1 MFARHSAATI
11 AECRESE
18 SRQRKLLE
26 LLSVVQDLS
35 SFVMGMDAKLD
46 LIVELLGGEDEQEG
60 NRADS

>member
-1 MFARHSAATI
+1 VARKK
-11 AECRESE
+11 EPPSE
-18 SRQRKLLE
+18 LLE
-26 LLSVVQDLS
+26 LIVVVQALS